1 MEQKITNSLCLNLII
16 YDKKGGNIIINI
28 LSNIILMLAVAN
40 ILAMITSAIFITK
53 NYLNKRKG
61 GVK

>member
-16 YDKKGGNIIINI
+16 YDKKGGINMINVLSIIG
-28 LSNIILMLAVAN
+28 LMLALAN
-40 ILAMITSAIFITK
+40 TIALITFSDAFTK

-61 GVK
+61 GK